1 MLGFTNLTK
10 PFDLYD
16 SVQLLR
22 GDLVWSSDFE
32 AIRKPLA
39 NLLESIGENLT
50 AVEITKIDF
59 ALNLVLN
66 ALWEE
71 TNGLA

>member
-1 MLGFTNLTK
+1 MTK

>member
-1 MLGFTNLTK
+1 MTK

-71 TNGLA
+71 TNGLT

>member
-1 MLGFTNLTK
+1 LTK

-71 TNGLA
+71 TNGLT

>member
-71 TNGLA
+71 TNGLT